1 MKYLRHHEEKKYLQI
16 DVSKRASKTELEK
29 LENSYYVPIAD
40 IQTQISMIEGR
51 INSTNDNV
59 EIQSDNI
66 NELKVRHLLFFYSLL
81 YIKSHILFT
90 PLQIDIQTMFSNTEM
105 ETMKIGLQNQLDNK
119 VSKEDLQV
127 VKVSPLQNHDNIK

>member
-29 LENSYYVPIAD
+29 LENSYYVP

-127 VKVSPLQNHDNIK
+127 VKVSPLQNHNTVKWHP

>member
-81 YIKSHILFT
+81 YIKSIY
-90 PLQIDIQTMFSNTEM
+90 ISSD
-105 ETMKIGLQNQLDNK
+105 
-119 VSKEDLQV
+119 
-127 VKVSPLQNHDNIK
+127 